1 MMPARKGAPPQLPR
15 RFGVLLHPTALV
27 PECNVL
33 GEAAYHFVDFLAGSC
48 ASVWQMLPVGPVY
61 GFGSP
66 YTALSAFAGDPGWI
80 DLSDLARRGWLDADT
95 ALQNCDATQ
104 HRWLRRHAAGEFLAR
119 HGGRDGDTGQDY
131 AQFLQRSRVWLNDY
145 VVFSYLREQHGGHSW
160 HSWPAALRHR
170 DAAALN
176 RLVRRERVALD
187 LLRVEQYFFDL
198 QWRALKTYANA
209 RGVALFGDIPMFVS
223 EESADV
229 WAHQPLFK
237 LDHEGM
243 PEVVAGVPP
252 DYFAADGQRWGNP
265 LYDWGEMARQ
275 GYRWWLDR
283 MATQA
288 QRFDI
293 LRIDHFRGLVA
304 AWEIPRHCLTAREGQ
319 WVTGPGERLLHML
332 TAKLRQVQLVAENL
346 GNITAEVE
354 SLRHRFALPGMR
366 VLQFGF
372 DGDPANPHLP
382 QNHSEDDVVYTGTH
396 DNDTAL
402 GWYQSL
408 EPHVRQGV
416 DPLLCHY
423 DGSPAQRLVQAA
435 MASPCQLAVVP
446 LQDLLAL
453 GSEARFNVPGV
464 EAGNWRWKLDLSQLT
479 EALATTTA
487 VWVHRYQRDGEHH
500 MVASVSP

>member
-1 MMPARKGAPPQLPR
+1 MMPARKGNPPPPTR

-27 PECNVL
+27 PGGNVL
-33 GEAAYHFVDFLAGSC
+33 GEPAYRFVDFLVRCGAT
-48 ASVWQMLPVGPVY
+48 VWQMLPVGPVY
-61 GFGSP
+61 GYGSP
-66 YTALSAFAGDPGWI
+66 YTALSAFAGEPGWI
-80 DLSDLARRGWLDADT
+80 DLPDLARRGWLDTDT
-95 ALQNCDATQ
+95 ELQPCDAEQ

-119 HGGRDGDTGQDY
+119 HCHTEGETGRDY

-145 VVFSYLREQHGGHSW
+145 VVFSFLREQHTEHSW
-160 HSWPAALRHR
+160 HSWPAAVRHR

-176 RLVRRERVALD
+176 RLVRRERATLD

-198 QWRALKTYANA
+198 QWRALKAYANG

-237 LDHEGM
+237 LDHEGW
-243 PEVVAGVPP
+243 PDVVAGVPP

-265 LYDWGEMARQ
+265 LYDWREMARQ

-283 MATQA
+283 MVTQA
-288 QRFDI
+288 HRFDI

-304 AWEIPRHCLTAREGQ
+304 AWEIPRHCPTAREGH
-319 WVTGPGERLLHML
+319 WVPGPGERLLHML
-332 TAKLRQVQLVAENL
+332 TAKLRAVQLVAENL
-346 GNITAEVE
+346 GDITPEVE
-354 SLRHRFALPGMR
+354 ALRQRFALPGMR

-382 QNHSEDDVVYTGTH
+382 QNHSEDDLVYTGTH

-408 EPHVRQGV
+408 DPQVRQGV
-416 DPLLCHY
+416 DQLLHCY
-423 DGSPAQRLVQAA
+423 DGSPAQQLVQAA
-435 MASPCQLAVVP
+435 MASPCQLAMIP

-464 EAGNWRWKLDLSQLT
+464 EAGNWCWKLDWTQLT
-479 EALATTTA
+479 DSLATA
-487 VWVHRYQRDGEHH
+487 VAAWAHRYQRYGEQRLGQ
-500 MVASVSP
+500 MMP

>member
-1 MMPARKGAPPQLPR
+1 MMPARKSHPLPPTR

-27 PECNVL
+27 PGGNAL
-33 GEAAYHFVDFLAGSC
+33 GEPAYRFVDFLVNCG

-66 YTALSAFAGDPGWI
+66 YTALSAFAGEPSWI
-80 DLSDLARRGWLDADT
+80 DLPDLARRGWLGADT
-95 ALQNCDATQ
+95 QLQHCDSEQ
-104 HRWLRRHAAGEFLAR
+104 HRWLRRHAAAEFLAR
-119 HGGRDGDTGQDY
+119 HGNGEGESGRDYGQ
-131 AQFLQRSRVWLNDY
+131 FIQRSRTWLSDY
-145 VVFSYLREQHGGHSW
+145 VVYSYLREQHAEQSW
-160 HSWPAALRHR
+160 HSWPAVLRHR

-176 RLVRRERVALD
+176 RLVRQERKALD

-198 QWRALKTYANA
+198 QWRALKTYANG

-237 LDHEGM
+237 LDHEGW

-265 LYDWGEMARQ
+265 LYDWSEMARQ

-283 MATQA
+283 MVTQSH
-288 QRFDI
+288 RFDT

-304 AWEIPRHCLTAREGQ
+304 AWEIPRHCLTAREGR
-319 WVTGPGERLLHML
+319 WEPAPGQRLLQML
-332 TAKLRQVQLVAENL
+332 TAKLRHVELIAENL
-346 GNITAEVE
+346 GDITEDVE
-354 SLRHRFALPGMR
+354 FLRQRFALPGMR

-382 QNHSEDDVVYTGTH
+382 QNHSEHDVVYTGTH

-408 EPHVRQGV
+408 DPQMLQAV
-416 DPLLCHY
+416 DYLLDHY
-423 DGSPAQRLVQAA
+423 QGSPAQCLVQMA
-435 MASPCQLAVVP
+435 MASPCQLAMVP
-446 LQDLLAL
+446 LQDLLEL
-453 GSEARFNVPGV
+453 GSDARFNVPGV
-464 EAGNWRWKLDLSQLT
+464 EAGNWSWKLDEGQLT
-479 EALATTTA
+479 HDLNEVIDAWA
-487 VWVHRYQRDGEHH
+487 HRYQRHGSQRRLGHI
-500 MVASVSP
+500 ST